1 MPKQKGETPNMTPL
15 ATFAKAVIDGVL
27 MALSI
32 YLSAKSGGKSN

>member
-15 ATFAKAVIDGVL
+15 VTFAKAFFDGVL